1 MTAAPNY
8 VTDLPVLPL
17 RAPATHKHRQGR
29 ISIVGGNTGMAGAA
43 LLAGLGALRGG
54 AGLVRLS
61 CSRDTRLAVNA
72 FEPAIMTHDV
82 MENETGNFDDPVGFG
97 HEWADVL
104 AIGPGLATTHPLRL
118 IQEFARIQKP
128 QVWDAGMLGLLAAQS
143 REIHK
148 GIGKARESAA
158 TIVTPHEGEM
168 SRLLASAGLPAC
180 NPGDE
185 QSRISSAI
193 EYAGFSAM
201 TVVLKGHR
209 TVVSDGIRI
218 FVNTTGNPGMATGGM
233 GDVLTGLIAALV
245 GQGLDA
251 FDAACL
257 GVHVHG
263 AAADRLARNIGSIGF
278 LAREVADALPA
289 SMAEASRPKVG
300 FC

>member
-1 MTAAPNY
+1 MTAAPKF
-8 VTDLPVLPL
+8 VSDLPSLPS
-17 RAPATHKHRQGR
+17 RSHSAHKHRLGR
-29 ISIVGGNTGMAGAA
+29 IAVIGGNTGMAGAA

-54 AGLVRLS
+54 AGLVRMS

-82 MENETGNFDDPVGFG
+82 IENETGIFDDPVGFG

-104 AIGPGLATTHPLRL
+104 AIGPGLSSTHPARL
-118 IQEFARIQKP
+118 IQEFARIPKP

-143 REIHK
+143 RENHK
-148 GIGKARESAA
+148 AICEPRGAAA

-168 SRLLASAGLPAC
+168 SRLVASAGLSAFRAG
-180 NPGDE
+180 NE
-185 QSRISSAI
+185 ESRISCAI
-193 EYAGFSAM
+193 EYAGFSTM

-209 TVVSDGIRI
+209 TVVSDGVRVFI
-218 FVNTTGNPGMATGGM
+218 NTTGNPGMATAGM

-245 GQGLDA
+245 GQGLDV

-263 AAADRLARNIGSIGF
+263 AAADRLARNIGPIGF

-289 SMAEASRPKVG
+289 ALADASRSKIG